1 MKELT
6 TSQEDLILARED
18 EFADDILKEIEGGK
32 EDENRRNNRR

>member
-18 EFADDILKEIEGGK
+18 EFGDDILTELEGGK
-32 EDENRRNNRR
+32 RK